1 MERNVWRKEKDRR
14 KKKKKIKSN
23 ILHNTGKEA
32 FILGEDIDMKEF
44 IEKIINYFS

>member
-1 MERNVWRKEKDRR
+1 MYGEKRKIGEVEA
-14 KKKKKIKSN
+14 KKIKSN